1 MDSNICA
8 DSANEISAFIR
19 VYPWFQIKKTNY
31 GGIMGNLRKLK
42 DLVQE
47 LVEKGATSVEE
58 VHKSIAALPLEVLES
73 IEGLEEP
80 AKGIK
85 EIQQK
90 TIGGVYDII
99 RQVNTKVAEIAE
111 EIINKV
117 EPKED
122 EED

>member
-1 MDSNICA
+1 
-8 DSANEISAFIR
+8 
-19 VYPWFQIKKTNY
+19 
-31 GGIMGNLRKLK
+31 MGELKKLK

-47 LVEKGATSVEE
+47 MVDKGATSVED
-58 VHKSIAALPLEVLES
+58 VHKSIAALPLEVLEG

-99 RQVNTKVAEIAE
+99 RKVNSKVAEIADD
-111 EIINKV
+111 IISKV
-117 EPKED
+117 EKKDED
-122 EED
+122 KAE